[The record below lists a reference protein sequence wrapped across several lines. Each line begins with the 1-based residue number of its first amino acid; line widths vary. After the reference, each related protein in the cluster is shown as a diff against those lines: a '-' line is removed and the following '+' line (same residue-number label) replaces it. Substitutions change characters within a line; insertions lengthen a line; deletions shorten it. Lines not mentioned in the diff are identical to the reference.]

1 MKWNE
6 LQNESCPV
14 ARGLSVVGDRWT
26 MLVLRDCFLGIRRFE
41 QMQDR
46 LGITRHVLADRL
58 RKLEGAGVLRRE
70 AYQERPL
77 RHEYRLTERGKAL
90 YPMLVSLIDWA
101 NAHVPIEGSPVGH
114 AGLAQC
120 GHANRAHAGRSRHR
134 RGDYPP
140 QCQCYLERRCQKSI
154 AAFRRPPGKK
164 LRNLPAQ
171 DRLTGRGRCIN
182 CLPWLLSAP
191 YLSG

>member
-70 AYQERPL
+70 AYQDRPL

-101 NAHVPIEGSPVGH
+101 NAHVPIEGSPSV
-114 AGLAQC
+114 
-120 GHANRAHAGRSRHR
+120 
-134 RGDYPP
+134 
-140 QCQCYLERRCQKSI
+140 
-154 AAFRRPPGKK
+154 
-164 LRNLPAQ
+164 
-171 DRLTGRGRCIN
+171 T
-182 CLPWLLSAP
+182 
-191 YLSG
+191 